1 MESTA
6 MQTHTSTPAA
16 PIQQYTALIRR
27 KEVERLTSL
36 SKSRIYALM
45 NSGDF
50 PKPVS
55 LGAMSVAWLEVEVH
69 EWIAQRIEAGR
80 RTSCKAIAG
89 GAQ

>member
-1 MESTA
+1 

-16 PIQQYTALIRR
+16 PLTQHTALIRR
-27 KEVERLTSL
+27 KEVERLTAL

-45 NSGDF
+45 TAGDF

-55 LGAMSVAWLEVEVH
+55 LGVMSVAWLEVEIH
-69 EWIAQRIEAGR
+69 DWIAQRIETGR
-80 RTSCKAIAG
+80 RGIASCKAIAG